1 MVGGVDEVFKALA
14 DPHRRQLLDRL
25 NERNGQTLHEL
36 CTDLDMTRQAVSKHL
51 AVLEGALLVTTV
63 RRGREK
69 LHYLNA
75 APINEIADRWIH
87 EYDRARVE
95 ALADLKR
102 ALETPAMDKPEF
114 VYTTYIRT
122 TPERLWAAL
131 TEPAFTKRYWDT
143 ELESEWKVGST
154 MAWGHD
160 QVVVRDPE
168 QVVLV
173 SDPPRRLS
181 YTWHTFSE
189 EWARAYEIDEELR
202 ARIAAEPRSR
212 VTFELEPDGPLVKLT
227 IVHDG
232 FEPHSKVAEMVSGGW
247 PRVLAELKT
256 LLEGGAGDGFSTTEV
271 AHAPA
276 DAVFAALTTLD
287 GLGGWWMPDVVGS
300 PTNGGEITFRFDG
313 EHVTMQ
319 VVYAERPSLVVWQ
332 CTESTK
338 FPEWVGNSLWFELHA
353 RDASSTTIAFT
364 QVGLEPACD
373 CYGICSSGWD
383 HYVRS
388 LADFA
393 AGEGGHPY
401 GSPAWESARAARI
414 G

>member
-1 MVGGVDEVFKALA
+1 MDAVFKALA

-25 NERNGQTLHEL
+25 NARNGQTLQEL
-36 CTDLDMTRQAVSKHL
+36 CADLDMSRQAVSKHL
-51 AVLEGALLVTTV
+51 AVLEGALLVTTL

-75 APINEIADRWIH
+75 APIHEIADRWIH
-87 EYDRARVE
+87 TYDRARVT

-102 ALETPAMDKPEF
+102 ALEIPAMDKPEF

-131 TEPAFTKRYWDT
+131 TEPAFTQRYWDT
-143 ELESEWKVGST
+143 EIDTDWKTGSP
-154 MAWGHD
+154 MAWRHGP
-160 QVVVRDPE
+160 VVVRDAE
-168 QVVLV
+168 QVVLE

-189 EWARAYEIDEELR
+189 EWARTWDIDEELR
-202 ARIAAEPRSR
+202 SRIAAEPRSR

-227 IVHDG
+227 VVHDG
-232 FEPHSKVAEMVSGGW
+232 FEPGSTVAEMVSGGW
-247 PRVLAELKT
+247 PRVLAEMKS
-256 LLEGGAGDGFSTTEV
+256 LLEGATSDGFSTTEV
-271 AHAPA
+271 AHASA
-276 DAVFAALTTLD
+276 GAVYAALTTLD
-287 GLGGWWMPDVVGS
+287 GLAGWWMPDVVGT
-300 PTNGGEITFRFDG
+300 PEPGGEITFRFDG

-319 VVYAERPSLVVWQ
+319 VVYAEPASLVVWR

-338 FPEWVGNSLWFELHA
+338 FPEWVGNSLWFDLQP
-353 RDASSTTIAFT
+353 RDASSTSVTFS
-364 QVGLEPACD
+364 QVGLAPGCD
-373 CYGICSSGWD
+373 CYDICSRGWD

-393 AGEGGHPY
+393 AGERGHPY
-401 GSPAWESARAARI
+401 GAVR
-414 G
+414 